1 MIVKKMPNLQ
11 GFPALETVK
20 KLSLRAGKFSEF
32 SPIFYDIETTGLSR
46 TTSFV
51 YLIGAVTFEENSWN
65 LRQWFARTREEEE
78 EILTAFGE
86 LLTHYSCTIQYNGD
100 SFDQPFLI
108 SRYAYH
114 SLKDPFG
121 RLPSIDL
128 YRHLRC
134 CRELF
139 CLPRMKQPDL
149 EAMMHMPPRKYC
161 DGRKEIQYYREYAK
175 NPLPQTLEEL
185 LGHNREDLEGLMQI
199 FRLLSCLA
207 LFQGDFRPIDTVF
220 RQEELLARLELPE
233 ELPTDISMNLPG
245 FHLRGTKKEIRLLI
259 SAKCG
264 KLRRFYENYKD
275 YVYLPAEDMAIPKTL
290 CTYMEKSLYTP
301 ARKETCYTW
310 FPVSERF
317 LKDPGQQKEYFKS
330 ILNYY
335 LKK

>member
-20 KLSLRAGKFSEF
+20 NLSLRAGKFSEF

-46 TTSFV
+46 TASFV
-51 YLIGAVTFEENSWN
+51 YLIGAMTFEENGWN
-65 LRQWFARTREEEE
+65 LRQWFARGKQEEK
-78 EILTAFGE
+78 EILAAFGE
-86 LLTHYSCTIQYNGD
+86 FLTHYSCTIQYNGD
-100 SFDQPFLI
+100 SFDQPFLTD
-108 SRYAYH
+108 RYAHH
-114 SLKDPFG
+114 SLETPFDHI
-121 RLPSIDL
+121 PSIDL

-134 CRELF
+134 CQELF
-139 CLPRMKQPDL
+139 ALPRMKQPDL

-161 DGRKEIQYYREYAK
+161 DGREGIRLYREYIK

-185 LGHNREDLEGLMQI
+185 LGHNREDLNGLIQI
-199 FRLLSCLA
+199 FRLLSCLS
-207 LFQGDFRPIDTVF
+207 LLQGDFHPIDTVF

-259 SAKCG
+259 TTKGG
-264 KLRRFYENYKD
+264 KLQRFYENYKD
-275 YVYLPAEDMAIPKTL
+275 YVYLPQEDMAIPKTL

-301 ARKETCYTW
+301 AGRETCYTW
-310 FPVSERF
+310 FPVTERF
-317 LKDPGQQKEYFKS
+317 LSDPRQQKEYFKS
-330 ILNYY
+330 ILTYY